1 MRRLPVF
8 LILLPVLAMT
18 TLPALAEGEDPLAN
32 SVLLPDTVAL
42 AMVGL
47 AILLMVFFVL
57 WTRRGP
63 HH

>member
-1 MRRLPVF
+1 
-8 LILLPVLAMT
+8 MT